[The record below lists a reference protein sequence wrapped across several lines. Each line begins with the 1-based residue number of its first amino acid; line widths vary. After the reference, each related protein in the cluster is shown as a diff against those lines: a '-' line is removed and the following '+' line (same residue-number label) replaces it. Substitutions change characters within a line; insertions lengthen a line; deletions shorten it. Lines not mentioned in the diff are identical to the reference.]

1 MKEKMIM
8 STVRAYA
15 AHAPNQPLEPYQYE
29 AGELQAHEVEVKVEY
44 CGICHSDLSVI
55 DNEWGSTIY
64 PVVGGHE
71 IIGKITAL
79 GSQARGLS
87 IGQTVGIGWTAD
99 SCQHCNPCING
110 KQNLCANSTAT
121 IIKHHGGFAE
131 TVRASW
137 QWVIPV
143 PAALDPAKTGPM
155 LCGGITVFAPLLQH
169 NTLPIH
175 KVGVVGIGGLGH
187 MAIKLFKA
195 WGCEVTAFSSNPDKV
210 EEIKAMGAHHVISS
224 RDKKELASIRG
235 TLDLIVSTVNVSLE
249 WNSYLSALAPEGK
262 LHVVGAVLEPIP
274 VPAFSLIG
282 GAKSVSGSPTGSPW
296 ALRTMLDFA
305 ARHGIAPQVEE
316 YPMSQINEAIAHLK
330 SGKARYRV
338 VLKADFE

>member
-1 MKEKMIM
+1 M
-8 STVRAYA
+8 SGTVMTTIRAYA
-15 AHAPNQPLEPYQYE
+15 ALAANQPLQAFQYE
-29 AGELQAHEVEVKVEY
+29 AGALKAHEVEVKVEY
-44 CGICHSDLSVI
+44 CGICHSDISVI
-55 DNEWGSTIY
+55 DNEWGNSIY

-79 GSQARGLS
+79 GAEARGLE

-99 SCQHCNPCING
+99 SCQYCDPCIHG
-110 KQNLCANSTAT
+110 KQNLCATSTAT
-121 IIKHHGGFAE
+121 IIGHHGGFAE
-131 TVRASW
+131 KVRASW
-137 QWVIPV
+137 QWAIPLPDNV
-143 PAALDPAKTGPM
+143 DPAKMGPM

-195 WGCEVTAFSSNPDKV
+195 WGCEVTAFSSNPEKV
-210 EEIKAMGAHHVISS
+210 DEVKAMGAHQVVSS
-224 RDKKELASIRG
+224 RSKAELAKIKG
-235 TLDLIVSTVNVSLE
+235 TLDLIVSTVNVPLE
-249 WNSYLSALAPEGK
+249 WNSYLSALAPEGT

-316 YPMSQINEAIAHLK
+316 FPMSQINEAIEHVK

-338 VLKADFE
+338 VLKADF